1 MARRAAAAQRHVLF
15 VVLRAR
21 SSCPTRRRGWVSAAP
36 PTQSHARRRGR
47 VWRWQRRRRGY
58 GSRAFEPT
66 AAAVFLTRSEGGD
79 GRVRGPLVM
88 GRIPRTVRTNTALL
102 SAAIRSDP
110 VSGGRTAPESPPAAL
125 CAVESRYRC
134 TGVRYI

>member
-36 PTQSHARRRGR
+36 PTQSHARRRWREWQQGWWQGR
-47 VWRWQRRRRGY
+47 RWRGY

-102 SAAIRSDP
+102 LAAIRSDP
-110 VSGGRTAPESPPAAL
+110 VSGGQRL
-125 CAVESRYRC
+125 LSRLRRRC
-134 TGVRYI
+134 VR